1 MRARLTHIFYYR
13 YSDPVLL
20 GPHRFCLRP
29 RPHGFQRLLDYSLTI
44 SPDPSQRYDLLAAG
58 GDTITRA
65 RFLKETRIFRVEA
78 TSDVETWQPPL
89 IEACLDQDMARLPVP
104 IGRLNPDL
112 LSCLQGWLPNGQH
125 DPAAV
130 DLAQEALMGSDQRS
144 LTFLQQ
150 LIEIIQDRVKYTQRH
165 VGPAWP
171 AGRTLKE
178 RVGSCRDLAMLMIES
193 CRCVGL
199 PARFVSGYHL
209 VEPKPKRY
217 DLHAWAEVYLQGA
230 GWRGF
235 DPSGKGAVDER
246 YIPLATSSQSDLTAA
261 ISGTFSGPPGVK
273 SILKWDIQAEVLV
286 PPGEP
291 EPDPK
296 PDQES
301 VPESVPEAEA
311 KEPTELHRVPQSPSG
326 VPQ

>member
-1 MRARLTHIFYYR
+1 MRARVTHTFTYR

-29 RPHGFQRLLDYSLTI
+29 RPHGFQRLIDYRLQV
-44 SPDPSQRYDLLAAG
+44 SPDPSQLFDLIAAG

-65 RFLKETRIFRVEA
+65 RFLGETELFQVVSSSE
-78 TSDVETWQPPL
+78 VETFTAPL
-89 IEACLDQDMARLPVP
+89 MEACLDEEMARLPIS

-112 LSCLQGWLPNGQH
+112 MSNLQGWLPNGQH
-125 DPAAV
+125 DAAAV

-165 VGPAWP
+165 IGPAWP
-171 AGRTLKE
+171 ASRTLKE
-178 RVGSCRDLAMLMIES
+178 RVGSCRDLAMLMIEC

-209 VEPKPKRY
+209 VEPKPERY
-217 DLHAWAEVYLQGA
+217 DLHAWTEVYLQGA

-235 DPSGKGAVDER
+235 DASGKGAVDER
-246 YIPLATSSQSDLTAA
+246 YIPIATSSKSDLTAA
-261 ISGTFSGPPGVK
+261 ITGSFSGPPGVESTFEW
-273 SILKWDIQAEVLV
+273 SIEAEVLSATTHQLI
-286 PPGEP
+286 PG
-291 EPDPK
+291 
-296 PDQES
+296 S
-301 VPESVPEAEA
+301 
-311 KEPTELHRVPQSPSG
+311 
-326 VPQ
+326 